1 MLFVMVQR
9 VRVAII
15 FFLVDVIHKSVWDDL
30 DKIKVILHIIFR
42 KQFKFFNNFAISLEH
57 IEHRML
63 PIIYISKSFLNY
75 FLLTLVTKCNLV
87 DTMIYLHLV
96 FFFSLSFLFC
106 VFLELMQ
113 SFWMTFLF
121 ENKLT
126 CDLNKINRSSYSTFQ
141 ILIIE
146 ILNQISGLNFIVQ
159 INIFEGLQSWKVI
172 NNLVI
177 LPNMVPA
184 QLACED
190 FFIYL
195 VYTGSHKYFYQ
206 EAWKIWEFD
215 V

>member
-30 DKIKVILHIIFR
+30 NKIKVILHIIFR
-42 KQFKFFNNFAISLEH
+42 KQLKFFNNFAISLEH
-57 IEHRML
+57 IEHCML
-63 PIIYISKSFLNY
+63 PIINISKCFLNY
-75 FLLTLVTKCNLV
+75 FLLTLVTKCNLI
-87 DTMIYLHLV
+87 DTMIYLHLI
-96 FFFSLSFLFC
+96 FLFSLSFLFRI
-106 VFLELMQ
+106 FLELMQ

-126 CDLNKINRSSYSTFQ
+126 CDLYKINRASYSTFQ
-141 ILIIE
+141 ILIIK
-146 ILNQISGLNFIVQ
+146 ILNQISCLNFIVQ

-172 NNLVI
+172 NYLVI
-177 LPNMVPA
+177 LPNVVPA

-195 VYTGSHKYFYQ
+195 VYTGSQKYFYQ

>member
-9 VRVAII
+9 VRVAIV
-15 FFLVDVIHKSVWDDL
+15 FFLVDIIHESVWDDL

-87 DTMIYLHLV
+87 DTMIYLHLI
-96 FFFSLSFLFC
+96 FLFSLSFLFRI
-106 VFLELMQ
+106 FLELMQ

-121 ENKLT
+121 KNKLT
-126 CDLNKINRSSYSTFQ
+126 CDLYKINRASYSTFQ
-141 ILIIE
+141 ILIIK

-172 NNLVI
+172 NYLVI
-177 LPNMVPA
+177 LPNVVPA
-184 QLACED
+184 QLACKD

-206 EAWKIWEFD
+206 KARKIWEFD